1 MDIKP
6 KNYSDRKKRVKWT
19 PEAVRFL
26 LKLWKEILPKMRNT
40 KRTSHIYTEMST
52 QMIKGGFNFNAR
64 EVTVK
69 LHNLTNKYK
78 EERKKVKKGTA
89 FENDWRYYKEL
100 DYLLGSR
107 ISYETFISKCTCDP
121 LNESN
126 EESRISG
133 ENARTEDADLKTNFE
148 ESSFH
153 PESDASESADIDRQ
167 SNCSSSDMYACNDQS
182 ENEVVL
188 ISETSV
194 SKQRGETNP
203 KSADNS
209 TFRIIADGGLPSD
222 KDTSSRNGIWPTF
235 VPKKLSKTSMTE
247 NPNALSLNLAKW
259 ELVQLQKAKVEQEIE
274 YQRQEYE
281 QKRREHSLRL
291 SHMEEEHELR
301 MMSLRNDLK
310 MSLKHQKNLII

>member
-1 MDIKP
+1 MDMKP
-6 KNYSDRKKRVKWT
+6 KNYSDRKKRVQWT
-19 PEAVRFL
+19 PQAVRFL
-26 LKLWKEILPKMRNT
+26 LQLWKEILPKMRNT
-40 KRTSHIYTEMST
+40 KRTSHIYTEMSM
-52 QMIKGGFNFNAR
+52 QMMKGGFNFNAR

-78 EERKKVKKGTA
+78 DERKKIKKGTA
-89 FENDWRYYKEL
+89 FESDWRFYKEL

-107 ISYETFISKCTCDP
+107 ISYETFISKCTDP
-121 LNESN
+121 LNEFI

-133 ENARTEDADLKTNFE
+133 ENTRTEDAYLKTNFE

-153 PESDASESADIDRQ
+153 AESDASESADIDRP

-194 SKQRGETNP
+194 SKQRGEINP

-209 TFRIIADGGLPSD
+209 TFRIIADRGLPSD
-222 KDTSSRNGIWPTF
+222 KDTSSRNGIWPTC

-247 NPNALSLNLAKW
+247 KPNAQSLNLAKW
-259 ELVQLQKAKVEQEIE
+259 ELVQLQKAKVKQEIE
-274 YQRQEYE
+274 YQRQESE

-291 SHMEEEHELR
+291 RHMEEEHELR

-310 MSLKHQKNLII
+310 MNLKHQKNLII